1 MAIPLISHT
10 KLESD
15 VMTPSPQHVDSG
27 SPPSNTVSSQPTI
40 QQPTESPVSVSS
52 LSQRQDQKQEPLPD
66 SHRLRIATRGK
77 GAEGSWDED
86 SAISHTS
93 STSGYRES
101 YPVMHLKE
109 PLETSPKAFP
119 PLASPDIHSLPST
132 SSATTTN
139 NFLHMDNS
147 SPDCSLNENG
157 EKTALLGPAERSS
170 SQHSLFMVF
179 EQQDETTFILQ
190 KLFKSL

>member
-1 MAIPLISHT
+1 M
-10 KLESD
+10 KLEAEMATPTPQHQDFESPPL
-15 VMTPSPQHVDSG
+15 TPSVI
-27 SPPSNTVSSQPTI
+27 SQPTI
-40 QQPTESPVSVSS
+40 QQPEMVQADVAGH
-52 LSQRQDQKQEPLPD
+52 SQPKQQEAQKPDPLPD

-77 GAEGSWDED
+77 IADGSWDED
-86 SAISHTS
+86 SAISQTS

-109 PLETSPKAFP
+109 SLEASPKAFP

-139 NFLHMDNS
+139 NFLLMDNS

-157 EKTALLGPAERSS
+157 EKTALLGANGKSS
-170 SQHSLFMVF
+170 SQHSLLMVF
-179 EQQDETTFILQ
+179 EQQDENTLI
-190 KLFKSL
+190 